1 MYLCFPLLMFIHLI
15 ILAKITGSE
24 VDLMTLARDVVFSA
38 VVPVLFGEGI
48 LPQTHQE
55 FKHFQKQFDQFDSN
69 FEHGAKLPD
78 FLLKEWA
85 KSKYFLLDVFGKALQ
100 KKAYANVEDTLLQ
113 AMVESLE
120 SDCAPNYATLLLWA
134 SLANAVPI
142 TFWTLAFVLSDQGIK
157 KDLQKEVDL
166 VLGPYI
172 DSGKYTRL
180 LLSLPEVLQY
190 LSEFLTLSLLYLISN
205 SPYCLPYS
213 PYSVSPENLVLDQLT
228 IAQMIFLSILITCLL
243 DIVLIFVRRNSVLV
257 TPGSEKVNEVILA

>member
-1 MYLCFPLLMFIHLI
+1 MLIHLI
-15 ILAKITGSE
+15 LLAKITGSE
-24 VDLMTLARDVVFSA
+24 VDLMTLARDIVFSA

-100 KKAYANVEDTLLQ
+100 KKTYANVEDTLLQ

-120 SDCAPNYATLLLWA
+120 GDCAPNYATLLLWA

-157 KDLQKEVDL
+157 KDLQQEVDL

-190 LSEFLTLSLLYLISN
+190 LSEFLTL
-205 SPYCLPYS
+205 
-213 PYSVSPENLVLDQLT
+213 
-228 IAQMIFLSILITCLL
+228 
-243 DIVLIFVRRNSVLV
+243 
-257 TPGSEKVNEVILA
+257 

>member
-1 MYLCFPLLMFIHLI
+1 MFIHLI

-120 SDCAPNYATLLLWA
+120 GDCATNYATLLLWA

-157 KDLQKEVDL
+157 KDLQQEVDL

-205 SPYCLPYS
+205 WRAQSKNDPLIFWPFLKVSTCQNSTTSEHFQKWPKNQGIVLALSPPIL
-213 PYSVSPENLVLDQLT
+213 LT
-228 IAQMIFLSILITCLL
+228 ICHT
-243 DIVLIFVRRNSVLV
+243 VLILLV
-257 TPGSEKVNEVILA
+257 QRIWYWIN